1 MFINQ
6 RLYQICSSRQCGI
19 YLLHSEVEAGY
30 AELHTKIS
38 KLFFFGIKEMPG
50 LAPTWSLLKQKN
62 KELGAKVP
70 HSLFPVVW
78 IKYQKQLKEEVH
90 SSRYLQG

>member
-6 RLYQICSSRQCGI
+6 RLYQICSSGQYSI
-19 YLLHSEVEAGY
+19 YLLHSEVEVGY
-30 AELHTKIS
+30 AELYTKIS

-50 LAPTWSLLKQKN
+50 LAPKWSLLKQEN
-62 KELGAKVP
+62 RELGAKIP

-90 SSRYLQG
+90 SSRHLQG